1 MESIIKDKLVEHL
14 QNFNLLNDSQ
24 HGFMKGKSCLT
35 NLLEYFE
42 NVTKFLDQ
50 GDPLDVIYLDFAK
63 AFDKVPHKRLVKK
76 LEAHG
81 IGGKISRWIENW
93 LTGRRQR
100 VNINGKASIWG
111 DVLSGVPQGS
121 VLGPLLFLIYI
132 NDIDD
137 SIISKLWKFADDTK
151 ICHNIK
157 SERDVEILRN
167 DLKQLYKWSE
177 DWQMLFNLDK
187 CVVIHFG
194 TKNEKHT
201 YELGGQNL
209 KNVEQERDLGII
221 VHSSGKTSEQCN
233 MAASKAN
240 QILGMIKR
248 NIKWKDKNSIIKLY
262 KALVR
267 PKLEYCIQAWCPQL
281 KKDQEVLEKV
291 QRRATKM
298 IDGFRHKTYEE
309 RLSETGLTTLVQRRK
324 RGDLI
329 ETFKL
334 IKGITHV
341 DYTNFFT
348 INENMGRG
356 HMYKFVKNRSRLNVR
371 AHFFSQRVVNDWN
384 KLPTNVVNAD
394 TVNSFKNRL
403 DAIKF

>member
-1 MESIIKDKLVEHL
+1 M
-14 QNFNLLNDSQ
+14 
-24 HGFMKGKSCLT
+24 
-35 NLLEYFE
+35 
-42 NVTKFLDQ
+42 
-50 GDPLDVIYLDFAK
+50 
-63 AFDKVPHKRLVKK
+63 
-76 LEAHG
+76 
-81 IGGKISRWIENW
+81 
-93 LTGRRQR
+93 
-100 VNINGKASIWG
+100 
-111 DVLSGVPQGS
+111 LSGVPQGS

-137 SIISKLWKFADDTK
+137 RIISKLWKFADDTK

-157 SERDVEILRN
+157 SERDAEILRN
-167 DLKQLYKWSE
+167 DLRELYKWSE

-194 TKNEKHT
+194 TKNEKRT
-201 YELGGQNL
+201 YELGGHNL
-209 KNVEQERDLGII
+209 KSVEQERDLGII
-221 VHSSGKTSEQCN
+221 VHCSGKTSEQCN
-233 MAASKAN
+233 MAASRAN

-248 NIKWKDKNSIIKLY
+248 NIKWKDKNSITKLY

-267 PKLEYCIQAWCPQL
+267 PKLEYCVQAWCPQL

-291 QRRATKM
+291 QRKATKM

-341 DYTNFFT
+341 DYTHFFK

-371 AHFFSQRVVNDWN
+371 AHFFSQRIVNDWN
-384 KLPTNVVNAD
+384 KLPTDVVNAD
-394 TVNSFKNRL
+394 SVNSFKNRL